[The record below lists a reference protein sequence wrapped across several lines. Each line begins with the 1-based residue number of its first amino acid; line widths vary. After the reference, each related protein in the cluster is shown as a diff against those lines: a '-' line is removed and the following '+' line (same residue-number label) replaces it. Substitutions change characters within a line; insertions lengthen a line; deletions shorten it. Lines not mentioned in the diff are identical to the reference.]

1 MQLDLI
7 EILGWIGAVLVTG
20 SYFLNIQGKLEAKD
34 ARYIWANAIGGICFI
49 INTYFH
55 QAYPSMAVNII
66 WVLIAVVAVFRKK

>member
-34 ARYIWANAIGGICFI
+34 ARYIWANAIGGICFV

-55 QAYPSMAVNII
+55 QAYPSMAVNIV
-66 WVLIAVVAVFRKK
+66 WVIIAVVAVFRKK